1 MKTSIFEGE
10 NCAVSEQRVLA
21 ALSNAD
27 QTERL
32 THLPALTAVFWRT
45 NCSSSAPCTLSKN
58 PFSSGYSETRK
69 IIPFITKA
77 LLLRNWL
84 LVNERA
90 VANRVD
96 GSLTS

>member
-1 MKTSIFEGE
+1 MKTWVSKE
-10 NCAVSEQRVLA
+10 NTALSQDKGVLA
-21 ALSNAD
+21 ALSNSD
-27 QTERL
+27 QTKSD
-32 THLPALTAVFWRT
+32 HLPALTAVFWRT